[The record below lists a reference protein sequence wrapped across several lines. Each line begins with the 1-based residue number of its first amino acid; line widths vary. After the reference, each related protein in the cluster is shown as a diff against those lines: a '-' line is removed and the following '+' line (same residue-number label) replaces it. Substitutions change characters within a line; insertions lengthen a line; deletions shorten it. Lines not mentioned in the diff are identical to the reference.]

1 MARLYGAALATG
13 STVEDVEKWPDR
25 IEAVTAE
32 QVKEAAK
39 YLDPSRS
46 VTGYLLP
53 PEQEVN

>member
-1 MARLYGAALATG
+1 MARLYGATLATG
-13 STVEDVEKWPDR
+13 GTVKDVEEWPQR
-25 IEAVTAE
+25 INAVTAE